1 MRVLHVTTSSAIGGA
16 ERLLVDML
24 RHQKEEVRST
34 VCTVLPRGPLH
45 DELQSLRV
53 TSHSLGL
60 SSARGVAHA
69 VVKLALLIR
78 RSSFDVVHTHLLH
91 GSVIGLLAAR
101 VARVPVS
108 VMTRH
113 NANYLRLYG
122 SVTERALDRL
132 CNRLADRIFAVSQAA
147 RAELLA
153 EGVEPARVQVIPNGI
168 DVERIRLLASQS
180 IPSRATAAIRLGN
193 VASLQARKG
202 HSDLL
207 AALRLLLKGGLDVN
221 LVVAGD
227 GPLLSSLQ
235 AMVRAQNLTESV
247 RLIGHVQNPYST
259 MSDIDIYVQPSL
271 EEGFGIAVLEAMALE
286 KPVVATRVGGLVEV
300 VVDRE
305 TGLLVQPGQPDEL
318 ARALSELALSPHTR
332 QVFGLHGR
340 NRVETMF
347 RASDTA
353 AAYSVAYRTL
363 LAAHGTQQ

>member
-286 KPVVATRVGGLVEV
+286 KLVEV